1 MHNDP
6 PSAVVSDPA
15 YVTSVRT
22 LYQKVVRE
30 WIIVS
35 LSHAPCTSQGLLQ
48 VYFFLHCKASLVLA
62 ISSYFFHPFC
72 RWNSQSQ
79 LCLYLLCVQENLCKA
94 NTWQRTQPAADV
106 VSLLSEIRIG
116 TGKNDCWNGHKTANI
131 PAVMAAAAA
140 ASGGNLKLMDGFNL
154 EVLGTGMVSAT
165 AKCNHAG
172 EIAGMR
178 RLYESIG
185 GLEST
190 GGLNLD
196 LPEQPPQPKKES
208 FNEVLLSK
216 FVRLL
221 QKFVTVAE
229 KGEEVDK
236 SSFRETCSQAT
247 ALLLSNLVMQ
257 FLNLCIL
264 V

>member
-1 MHNDP
+1 M
-6 PSAVVSDPA
+6 
-15 YVTSVRT
+15 
-22 LYQKVVRE
+22 
-30 WIIVS
+30 
-35 LSHAPCTSQGLLQ
+35 
-48 VYFFLHCKASLVLA
+48 
-62 ISSYFFHPFC
+62 
-72 RWNSQSQ
+72 
-79 LCLYLLCVQENLCKA
+79 YLICIQENLCKA

-116 TGKNDCWNGHKTANI
+116 TGKNDCWNGPKTANI

-185 GLEST
+185 GLDNST

-196 LPEQPPQPKKES
+196 LPDGSAQSPQPKKES

-216 FVRLL
+216 FVKLL

-247 ALLLSNLVMQ
+247 ALLLSNLVLK
-257 FLNLCIL
+257 FCNLL
-264 V
+264 LLLHGQLT